1 MLISLNFLQWKVFSK
16 TMSKKPKTHEFQ
28 AETRQV
34 LDIVVNSLY
43 KDKEIFVRELISN
56 ASDALEKLRRLQL
69 TEKEVFDDNL
79 ELEINVT
86 TDDSAN
92 QLTIQDFG
100 VGMTEDELVENLG
113 TIAHSGS
120 KEFMEALKSDGEKNE
135 ALIGK
140 FGVGF
145 YSVFMVA
152 EKVQAYTRT
161 WKNDG
166 KGQCWESDGDGSYS
180 IESSDGQRRGTKIV
194 IKLKD
199 DFSEFAKEDRI
210 KEVIKKYSA
219 FVQFP
224 ISVNGEKVNTVDAI
238 WMRSKNEITDEEY
251 EEFYKFQANDYEAP
265 LMRMHFSADAPLEIN
280 SLLFV
285 PKRNME
291 KMGMFRNEN
300 KVALHCR
307 KVLID
312 AEPKALFPEWLRFLK
327 GVVDSSDLPLNVSR
341 ETMQDSELLRKLN
354 QVLTKRFLRFLNEQA
369 KKEEENYL
377 EFWNEFGALIKEG
390 AATDF
395 TYREDLAKLLL
406 FESTALDP
414 GKLTG
419 LDAYLDRMAKDQKE
433 ILFLFGKSRESIEA
447 GPYLEAMHA
456 RGLEVLLLT
465 EPVDEYVMQSINEY
479 KEKKIV
485 SADSDDFEL
494 EKLDQDEDADS
505 LDEEKT
511 KSLCEW
517 LKEKLGDKVSGVE
530 TGERLIDSPV
540 CIVGGD
546 GPGGASA
553 RRMMKMMQGM
563 GESMPAPEVKLQ
575 INPKHTI
582 IRGLYEIRDTDEE
595 TASLVADQLL
605 DNAMASANLL
615 DDPREMIAR
624 SYKALEKLAPTAS

>member
-1 MLISLNFLQWKVFSK
+1 
-16 TMSKKPKTHEFQ
+16 MSKKASTHEFQ
-28 AETRQV
+28 AETKQV

-69 TEKEVFDDNL
+69 TEKNVFDEELD
-79 ELEINVT
+79 LEINVS
-86 TDDSAN
+86 TDDASN

-100 VGMTEDELVENLG
+100 IGMTKDELVENLG

-120 KEFMEALKSDGEKNE
+120 KEFMEALKSEGDANE

-152 EKVQAYTRT
+152 DEVQAFTRT
-161 WKNDG
+161 WNPDG
-166 KGQCWESDGDGSYS
+166 DGQCWKSNGDGSYS
-180 IESSDGQRRGTKIV
+180 IEAAEGQGRGTKIV
-194 IKLKD
+194 IKLKE

-210 KEVIKKYSA
+210 KEIIRKYSA

-224 ISVNGEKVNTVDAI
+224 VSVNGEKVNTVDAI
-238 WMRSKNEITDEEY
+238 WMRSKNEIKEEEY
-251 EEFYKFQANDYEAP
+251 EEFYKFQSNDYEGP
-265 LMRMHFSADAPLEIN
+265 SMKMHFSADAPLEIN
-280 SLLFV
+280 ALLFV

-312 AEPKALFPEWLRFLK
+312 AEPKGLFPEWLRFLR

-354 QVLTKRFLRFLNEQA
+354 QVLTKRFLRFLREQS
-369 KKEEENYL
+369 KKEEKTYL
-377 EFWNEFGALIKEG
+377 EFWSEFGLMIKEG

-395 TYREDLAKLLL
+395 TYREDLAKLLR
-406 FESTALDP
+406 FESTALEP

-419 LDAYLDRMAKDQKE
+419 LDSYLDRMASDQKE

-447 GPYLEAMHA
+447 GPYLEAPAA

-465 EPVDEYVMQSINEY
+465 EPVDEYVMQAIREFSD
-479 KEKKIV
+479 KKIV
-485 SADSDDFEL
+485 SADSEDFEL
-494 EKLDQDEDADS
+494 EEIEQKLKGRSLGKKQTKELCAWLKDS
-505 LDEEKT
+505 LGE
-511 KSLCEW
+511 
-517 LKEKLGDKVSGVE
+517 KVSDVE
-530 TGERLIDSPV
+530 TGDRLIESPV

-546 GPGGASA
+546 GMGGPSG
-553 RRMMKMMQGM
+553 RRVMQMMQGM
-563 GESMPAPEVKLQ
+563 EGAMPAPSVKLQ
-575 INPKHTI
+575 INPRHAI
-582 IRGLYEIRDTDEE
+582 IKGLNGLREKDGE
-595 TASLVADQLL
+595 TASLIAEQLL

-624 SYKALEKLAPTAS
+624 SYKALEKLAASGD